1 MAMVTLE
8 VQMADRGFDITWVRQ
23 AEIPEAD
30 TTGEGVGPARPVEDV
45 LLDTLRIL
53 PDEPLHVVD
62 LAKVAG
68 PGFEETLRGVLNLV
82 GRDQLEIVQRDEVAG
97 DHLVRLT
104 AQGRVAGAGG

>member
-1 MAMVTLE
+1 MAIVTLE
-8 VQMADRGFDITWVRQ
+8 VQMADRGFDITWVKQ

-30 TTGEGVGPARPVEDV
+30 ATVEGVAPASVEDV
-45 LLDTLRIL
+45 LLDTLRSL

-82 GRDQLEIVQRDEVAG
+82 GRDQLEIVQRDDVAG

-104 AQGRVAGAGG
+104 AQGRVAGAGA